1 MLYIYSDG
9 NTSSIEESVPSPFN
23 LPSVDPPIHDFES
36 DQDSTLHFEITP
48 CDPTPVSMVLND
60 PTPVSMTASEATRI
74 LEPSDAQFDRQDQQ
88 WPSLT
93 EMALAE
99 DTLS

>member
-1 MLYIYSDG
+1 MFYSYSDG
-9 NTSSIEESVPSPFN
+9 NTSSLEESAPPPFN
-23 LPSVDPPIHDFES
+23 LPSVDPSIHDFES

-74 LEPSDAQFDRQDQQ
+74 LEPSDAQFERQDHQ

-93 EMALAE
+93 EMVLVKE
-99 DTLS
+99 TLF